1 MVQLQEVQ
9 FDTLK
14 QYVEVANTV
23 EEAID
28 YVIASYSDET
38 KTEGEVLLAD
48 VFNAITR
55 MIDTNGQM
63 IFWFKEEESTVV
75 HLLRLNDLMNELV
88 VLEENFEDEVFRQ
101 QFVTDKLAPMYKEWV
116 KNTNILFQGVLTT
129 A

>member
-1 MVQLQEVQ
+1 MVQLQEAQ
-9 FDTLK
+9 LHTLK
-14 QYVEVANTV
+14 QYIDVANTV
-23 EEAID
+23 QEALE
-28 YVIASYSDET
+28 YVVASYNDET

-48 VFNAITR
+48 VFSAITR

-88 VLEENFEDEVFRQ
+88 VLEEKFEDEAFRQ
-101 QFVTDKLAPMYKEWV
+101 QVVTEKLAPMYKEWV
-116 KNTNILFQGVLTT
+116 TNTNFLFQEVV